1 MEDRMTA
8 QQLKNSILQM
18 AVQGKLVPQDPN
30 DEPASVLLDR
40 IRKEKE
46 QLIKD
51 GKIKKNKKESYIFR
65 GADNL
70 HYEQI
75 GKEVKC
81 IEDELPFEIPGSW
94 CWSRFSSLYSLTSGQ
109 DLSPNNY
116 NSDKKGI
123 AYITGASNITDGKI
137 EINRWTIN
145 PKSTAHFG
153 DLLFTCKGT
162 VGKMAFLNV
171 EKAHIA
177 RQIMSISSPY
187 DLDLYY
193 LKLILRTNLNS
204 IKIKAKSMIPGISR
218 VDVLNILIPLP
229 PIDEQTRIVEKIKE
243 IEPLIEKY
251 KQSEERLYELNS
263 NIKEQ
268 LKKSILQYAIEGKLV
283 SQNPNDEPASVL
295 LERIHKEKEKL
306 IVEGKIKKDKN
317 ESIIYS
323 RDNSYYEK
331 FDNSERC
338 IDDEI
343 PFEIPNNWCWTRLG
357 NVGKTNV
364 GLTYK
369 PSDITDSTGTLVLR
383 SSNIQNNKLN
393 YSDNVYVSCTIP
405 EKAFIYKGDL
415 LICAR
420 NGSRSLVGKCA
431 VFDEE
436 RAAFGAFMA
445 KFCSDYNDY
454 IKLYLDSPMFR
465 LQLEG
470 VKTETINQIT
480 QSNLKKQLLPFPPKR
495 EQKRIIE
502 KINEITNLLEL

>member
-229 PIDEQTRIVEKIKE
+229 PIDEQNRIVEKIKE

-283 SQNPNDEPASVL
+283 PQDPNDEPASVVL
-295 LERIHKEKEKL
+295 DRIRKEKQKL
-306 IVEGKIKKDKN
+306 IAEGKFKKDKN
-317 ESIIYS
+317 ESIIYR

-331 FDNSERC
+331 IEKKEMC

-343 PFEIPNNWCWTRLG
+343 PFDIPYDWEWVRLG
-357 NVGKTNV
+357 SIFQHNTGKALNTTNV
-364 GLTYK
+364 IGEKRKY
-369 PSDITDSTGTLVLR
+369 ITT
-383 SSNIQNNKLN
+383 SNLYWNTFKL
-393 YSDNVYVSCTIP
+393 DNIKEMYFKESEIDKCTI
-405 EKAFIYKGDL
+405 KKGDL
-415 LICAR
+415 LVCEGGDI
-420 NGSRSLVGKCA
+420 G
-431 VFDEE
+431 
-436 RAAFGAFMA
+436 RAAIWNFSYDICIQNHIHRLRPYSELIIEFYYLIFYLYKHTSKIGG
-445 KFCSDYNDY
+445 KGIGIQGLSSNSLHNLLIPLPPYNIQKNIVIEY
-454 IKLYLDSPMFR
+454 
-465 LQLEG
+465 
-470 VKTETINQIT
+470 
-480 QSNLKKQLLPFPPKR
+480 
-495 EQKRIIE
+495 KRIN
-502 KINEITNLLEL
+502 KLLS

>member
-229 PIDEQTRIVEKIKE
+229 PIDEQNRIVEKIKE

-283 SQNPNDEPASVL
+283 PQDPNDEPASVVL
-295 LERIHKEKEKL
+295 DRIRKEKQKL
-306 IVEGKIKKDKN
+306 IAEGKIKKDKN
-317 ESIIYS
+317 ESIIYR

-331 FDNSERC
+331 IEKKEMC

-343 PFEIPNNWCWTRLG
+343 PFDIPYDWEWVRLG
-357 NVGKTNV
+357 SIFQHNTGKALNTTNV
-364 GLTYK
+364 IGEKRKY
-369 PSDITDSTGTLVLR
+369 ITT
-383 SSNIQNNKLN
+383 SNLYWNTFKL
-393 YSDNVYVSCTIP
+393 DNIKEMYFKESEIDKCTI
-405 EKAFIYKGDL
+405 KKGDL
-415 LICAR
+415 LVCEGGDI
-420 NGSRSLVGKCA
+420 G
-431 VFDEE
+431 
-436 RAAFGAFMA
+436 RAAIWNFSYDICIQNHIHRLRPYSELIIEFYYLIFYLYKHTSKIGG
-445 KFCSDYNDY
+445 KGIGIQGLSSNSLHNLLIPLPPYNIQKNIVIEY
-454 IKLYLDSPMFR
+454 
-465 LQLEG
+465 
-470 VKTETINQIT
+470 
-480 QSNLKKQLLPFPPKR
+480 
-495 EQKRIIE
+495 KRIN
-502 KINEITNLLEL
+502 KLLS